1 MAFAGHRSDRLSRH
15 DALPQREAARTRL
28 LGVAVSVSAINYAVW
43 RFAVVGWDRWI
54 AVPFL
59 AAELFG
65 VVQVLGFL
73 YTIWPRGEPILVP
86 KDDVST
92 RPIFVLIPTVN
103 EGTEILAATLTGALT
118 ARDRYLDVFPQA
130 TVTIVVCNDGR
141 VANAPGWQ
149 DVEALAA
156 RLGVVCVTRTVDGGA
171 KAGNIEFARQQVGAT
186 GNALLA
192 LFDADMVARGEF
204 LLKTIP
210 PLADPT
216 IAWVQTGQYYRNR
229 ENPVARWA
237 DDQQALFYSAI
248 CAGKARLNAGFI
260 CGTNV
265 VIRAAA
271 LDEIG
276 GLPQDSITEDIA
288 ASLLLHHRGWRG
300 VYLTDV
306 LATGLGPPDIAAYF
320 AQQRRWSVGVFGVV
334 RRYWRPLLLPGRTGR
349 GLTPAQRIQYLLSGT
364 HYLSG
369 VSNLL
374 YLLVP
379 LSYFYVG
386 ACAVRPVVPE
396 TLFGYLL
403 PYWLLS
409 LLAFRHASRGQTHWR
424 GMALGFG
431 SFPVTVGS
439 LVSVLIGRRICFVV
453 TDKKRRPSGASGT
466 GAAVLPLGIALA
478 FCLGGLFLSVSAAG
492 NPVFVFLSDLWLGQ
506 MALMLTALLLIALR
520 RR

>member
-1 MAFAGHRSDRLSRH
+1 M
-15 DALPQREAARTRL
+15 
-28 LGVAVSVSAINYAVW
+28 I
-43 RFAVVGWDRWI
+43 
-54 AVPFL
+54 
-59 AAELFG
+59 
-65 VVQVLGFL
+65 QVLGFL
-73 YTIWPRGEPILVP
+73 YTIWPRPKPVLVP
-86 KDDVST
+86 KEDPSQH
-92 RPIFVLIPTVN
+92 PIFVLVPTVN
-103 EGTEILAATLTGALT
+103 EGTEILQATLAGAIS
-118 ARDRYLDVFPQA
+118 ARTQYLDAFPRA

-141 VANAPGWQ
+141 VANAPCWQ
-149 DVEALAA
+149 DVEQLAE
-156 RLGVVCVTRTVDGGA
+156 RLGVVCVTRTVGGGA

-186 GNALLA
+186 NNALIA
-192 LFDADMVARGEF
+192 LFDADMVARPEF

-216 IAWVQTGQYYRNR
+216 IAWVQTGQYYRNH

-320 AQQRRWSVGVFGVV
+320 AQQRRWSTGVFGVV
-334 RRYWRPLLLPGRTGR
+334 RRYWRVLLLPGKDGR
-349 GLTPAQRIQYLLSGT
+349 GLTGAQRIQYLLSGT

-369 VSNLL
+369 VCNLL

-379 LSYFYVG
+379 LGYFYVG
-386 ACAVRPVVPE
+386 ACAVRPVDPG
-396 TLFGYLL
+396 TLFRYLL
-403 PYWLLS
+403 PYWLLT
-409 LLAFRHASRGQTHWR
+409 LLAFRGASRGQTHWR

-439 LVSVLIGRRICFVV
+439 LWSVLLGRRARFVV
-453 TDKKRRPSGASGT
+453 TDKKRRPSEKSGT
-466 GAAVLPLGIALA
+466 GAALFPHGIALA
-478 FCLGGLFLSVSAAG
+478 LCFGGLWQSVSAAG
-492 NPVFVFLSDLWLGQ
+492 NPVFVLLSSLWLAQ
-506 MALMLTALLLIALR
+506 MALMLAALLQVALR
-520 RR
+520 RRR